1 MGIRELRMAGKVS
14 ARLAPWLRV
23 KIMAGAV
30 TVLLLVFVG
39 IFGAAI
45 APFDPNHQEL
55 SKSLLPPQWFGGSY
69 FLGTDNLGR
78 DILSRIIVGARV
90 SLVVSSAVV
99 LIAGLVG
106 VTLGVISGYIGG
118 VVDYAI
124 QKVVELVWA
133 FPSLLLAI
141 IFLALFGQ
149 GVLPLVFAL
158 IASRWIQYCRVVRG
172 EALSLRE
179 REFVSAARV
188 LGATEG
194 LIVLRHILPNLVS
207 STVVIGTFGMA
218 TAIIDEASLS
228 FLGVGVPPDVPSW
241 GNMLA
246 DGRNYIIAA
255 PWLSLFPGLCIFAVV
270 IGINLLGD
278 GFRDAFD
285 PRTGESAAVGGR
297 S

>member
-124 QKVVELVWA
+124 QKLVELVWA